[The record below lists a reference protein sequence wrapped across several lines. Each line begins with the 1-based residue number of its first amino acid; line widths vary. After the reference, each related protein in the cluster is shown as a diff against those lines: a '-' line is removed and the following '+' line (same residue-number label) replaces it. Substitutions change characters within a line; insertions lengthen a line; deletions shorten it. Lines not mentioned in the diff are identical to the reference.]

1 VNIHFKHK
9 YVVEL
14 LGKNFT
20 EIFPK
25 WWKNLEEK
33 DRKISKVVADKGVIY
48 GIYTITLRKVL
59 LLELCQK
66 GVKKRN
72 LLGIVFK

>member
-1 VNIHFKHK
+1 
-9 YVVEL
+9 VV
-14 LGKNFT
+14 K
-20 EIFPK
+20 K
-25 WWKNLEEK
+25 LEEK

-48 GIYTITLRKVL
+48 GIYTITLIKVL
-59 LLELCQK
+59 LLELYQK

>member
-1 VNIHFKHK
+1 MLWNYLEKILLK
-9 YVVEL
+9 VVE
-14 LGKNFT
+14 
-20 EIFPK
+20 
-25 WWKNLEEK
+25 NLEEK
-33 DRKISKVVADKGVIY
+33 DRKIKISKVVADKGVIC

-66 GVKKRN
+66 GMKKRN

>member
-1 VNIHFKHK
+1 MLWNYLEKI
-9 YVVEL
+9 L
-14 LGKNFT
+14 LRLFQSGGKFRR
-20 EIFPK
+20 
-25 WWKNLEEK
+25 KN
-33 DRKISKVVADKGVIY
+33 RKISKVVADKGVICR
-48 GIYTITLRKVL
+48 IYTITLGNML